1 MKVSQKEKLHCTALP
16 GGPTGNIL
24 IAKLDWIERIGAP
37 RRSVGLRMWSN
48 RCKFHHANQPWRVER
63 KGRRAR
69 GRRKGSNPSL
79 PLLSPSFNS
88 DFPLSA
94 RQKSGRVVSRPP
106 GLECAS
112 GTFSTP
118 PPSRPLPGRDAEVRS
133 HKSERA
139 RLKAEGCRL
148 PNRCLDPV
156 ENRARSEISGFHP

>member
-63 KGRRAR
+63 KGGQEAGEKEVIR
-69 GRRKGSNPSL
+69 PSR
-79 PLLSPSFNS
+79 SF
-88 DFPLSA
+88 
-94 RQKSGRVVSRPP
+94 RPP
-106 GLECAS
+106 S
-112 GTFSTP
+112 IQTFLS
-118 PPSRPLPGRDAEVRS
+118 LPGRNQVVWFHGPRFRMCVRYVLHS
-133 HKSERA
+133 TSLPPTPRQGRGGRLAQKRA

-156 ENRARSEISGFHP
+156 ENRARSEIPGFHP

>member
-63 KGRRAR
+63 KGGQEG

-79 PLLSPSFNS
+79 PLLSPSFLQ
-88 DFPLSA
+88 FRLSSLCQA
-94 RQKSGRVVSRPP
+94 EIRSCGFTAPRFRMCVRYV
-106 GLECAS
+106 LH
-112 GTFSTP
+112 STSLR
-118 PPSRPLPGRDAEVRS
+118 SRPLPGRDAEAGGRLAQKRASEAQGRGLQVAKSLPRS
-133 HKSERA
+133 
-139 RLKAEGCRL
+139 CRK
-148 PNRCLDPV
+148 PSTV
-156 ENRARSEISGFHP
+156 